1 VSLVSSRETVSEHV
15 NFRYCDYASIE
26 MSDRRPARHNSDESC
41 VVNGGANEMSFDR
54 QLDLLVTVLT
64 TVLVF
69 IGCIFLGALSVKIS
83 LLIAAGVCIAGLV
96 IGRGIGKILEF
107 FP

>member
-1 VSLVSSRETVSEHV
+1 MSLVSSRETVSEHV

-54 QLDLLVTVLT
+54 QLDLLVTILT
-64 TVLVF
+64 TVVVF
-69 IGCIFLGALSVKIS
+69 VGCTFYGALSVKIS
-83 LLIAAGVCIAGLV
+83 LLIAVGVCVAGLFFGLV
-96 IGRGIGKILEF
+96 IMKILDF
-107 FP
+107 F

>member
-1 VSLVSSRETVSEHV
+1 MWISS
-15 NFRYCDYASIE
+15 FQLPDYTSIE
-26 MSDRRPARHNSDESC
+26 VSARGTARHNSDQSC
-41 VVNGGANEMSFDR
+41 VVEGGANEMSFDR
-54 QLDLLVTVLT
+54 QVDLLVTVLT
-64 TVLVF
+64 TILVF
-69 IGCIFLGALSVKIS
+69 MGCIFLGALSVKIS